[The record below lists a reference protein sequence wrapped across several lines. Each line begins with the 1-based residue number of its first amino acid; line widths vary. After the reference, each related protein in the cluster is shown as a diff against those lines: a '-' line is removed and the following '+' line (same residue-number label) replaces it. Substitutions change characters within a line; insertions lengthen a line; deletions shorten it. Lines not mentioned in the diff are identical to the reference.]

1 MASTKR
7 ARALRSNLT
16 DAERKLR
23 SALRRRALDGHRF
36 RRQHPL
42 GPYIV
47 DFVCLEQ
54 RLIVEVD
61 GGQHAVR
68 KEQDDARTLWLE
80 SDGYRVLRLWN
91 NEVLTNIEGC
101 VHVIRT
107 ALQSG

>member
-1 MASTKR
+1 MTSTKR

-16 DAERKLR
+16 DAERKLW

-68 KEQDDARTLWLE
+68 
-80 SDGYRVLRLWN
+80 
-91 NEVLTNIEGC
+91 
-101 VHVIRT
+101 
-107 ALQSG
+107 